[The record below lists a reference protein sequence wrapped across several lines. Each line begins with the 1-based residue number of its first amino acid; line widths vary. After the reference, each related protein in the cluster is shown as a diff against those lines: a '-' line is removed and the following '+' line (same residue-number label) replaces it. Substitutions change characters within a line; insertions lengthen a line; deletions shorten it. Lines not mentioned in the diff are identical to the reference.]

1 MPRIYTKKN
10 SHEVR
15 HGNSKMDAAV
25 IAKLELAFAGGHS
38 DAEACLIAGINQRTL
53 TRYEDKNPEF
63 AEKKELLKNTPILKA
78 RQTLNKAIETNADIA
93 FKFLERKK
101 RDEFGVKTEVDVT
114 SLGGRVVSFN
124 YLPPIGIEGEIVS
137 ESNTETHSQATPSIP
152 ETTGQ
157 DY

>member
-1 MPRIYTKKN
+1 
-10 SHEVR
+10 
-15 HGNSKMDAAV
+15 MDATT

-63 AEKKELLKNTPILKA
+63 AEQKELLKNTPILKA

-101 RDEFGVKTEVDVT
+101 RDEFGVKTEIDVT

-124 YLPPIGIEGEIVS
+124 YLPPSPIEGELVS
-137 ESNTETHSQATPSIP
+137 ESNAEANSQTTPSIP